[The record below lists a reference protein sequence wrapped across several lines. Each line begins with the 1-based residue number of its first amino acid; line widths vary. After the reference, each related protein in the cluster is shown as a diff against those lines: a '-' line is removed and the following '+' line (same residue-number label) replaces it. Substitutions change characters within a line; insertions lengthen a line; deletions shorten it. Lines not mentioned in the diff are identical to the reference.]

1 MEEVIRKVIYS
12 HEFEE
17 YYASI
22 DEQLRKK
29 YDYALEIV
37 RTQYVVSTKIVKNLE
52 NTEFYELRIS
62 VGSNE
67 CRTILLAVDHDNFI
81 QSKNVLLLNSFLKK
95 VQNNIRQRLKK
106 PRILSNVIWRIEL

>member
-52 NTEFYELRIS
+52 NTDFYELRVS

-95 VQNNIRQRLKK
+95 SHYCPVK
-106 PRILSNVIWRIEL
+106 VD

>member
-37 RTQYVVSTKIVKNLE
+37 RTQYVVSTKIV
-52 NTEFYELRIS
+52 
-62 VGSNE
+62 
-67 CRTILLAVDHDNFI
+67 
-81 QSKNVLLLNSFLKK
+81 
-95 VQNNIRQRLKK
+95 
-106 PRILSNVIWRIEL
+106 